1 MRSRDAVLVA
11 SFAALTSAC
20 GEAGIYYDVKF
31 APGFSEGPTTVS
43 VLGVYQDG
51 RMSNEMWNELDARLA
66 PVLGQPSCEAA
77 WGDDLRRANPDVFEQ
92 IDRTSQAEG
101 VTEDMLDR
109 FSDAAAGDAILVIS
123 MHVRRSLEVAPV
135 SAAASPAGVGN
146 PYGPTGATGAM
157 PGSRQGSRNGP
168 PPRPGA
174 IRPDRWQGQEIR
186 LAATLF
192 SAKRHQPMGRIIL
205 TYLGTNIDDATRRFV
220 KKIGETLPGSV
231 CKGWKVDQVK

>member
-1 MRSRDAVLVA
+1 MRSRDVCLAA
-11 SFAALTSAC
+11 SLAALTCSC
-20 GEAGIYYDVKF
+20 GEAGVYYDVKF
-31 APGFSEGPTTVS
+31 APGFAPGPTTVS

-51 RMSNEMWNELDARLA
+51 RMSNETWNELDARLA
-66 PVLGQPSCEAA
+66 PVLGQPSCEAI
-77 WGDDLRRANPDVFEQ
+77 WGEDFRRSNPDLFEQ

-109 FSDAAAGDAILVIS
+109 FSEAALGDAIMVIS
-123 MHVRRSLEVAPV
+123 LHVRRVAE
-135 SAAASPAGVGN
+135 SGAQGD
-146 PYGPTGATGAM
+146 ATGAGSRNPYSATGPL
-157 PGSRQGSRNGP
+157 PGSRGARGGP

-192 SAKRHQPMGRIIL
+192 SAKSHQPMGRIVL

-220 KKIGETLPGSV
+220 KKIGESLPGSM
-231 CKGWKVDQVK
+231 CKGWKVDRVR

>member
-77 WGDDLRRANPDVFEQ
+77 WGDELRRANPDVFEQ

-123 MHVRRSLEVAPV
+123 MHVRRASEVAPV
-135 SAAASPAGVGN
+135 SAAAPPVGV
-146 PYGPTGATGAM
+146 GATGPM
-157 PGSRQGSRNGP
+157 PGSRGGRGGP